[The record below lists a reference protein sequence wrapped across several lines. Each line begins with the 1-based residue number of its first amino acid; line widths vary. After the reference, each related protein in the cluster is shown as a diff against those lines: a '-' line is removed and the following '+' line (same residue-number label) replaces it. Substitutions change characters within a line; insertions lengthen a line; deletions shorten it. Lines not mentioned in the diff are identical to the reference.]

1 MGSNFE
7 IIEYNHN
14 INDDLGVGASQMMVN
29 TDTTNQVKNSLFL
42 FFFHKTFLFFSFSV
56 IINNIRTIP
65 FPLKKAILSYNQKK

>member
-42 FFFHKTFLFFSFSV
+42 FFFIKHFYFFL
-56 IINNIRTIP
+56 
-65 FPLKKAILSYNQKK
+65 LA